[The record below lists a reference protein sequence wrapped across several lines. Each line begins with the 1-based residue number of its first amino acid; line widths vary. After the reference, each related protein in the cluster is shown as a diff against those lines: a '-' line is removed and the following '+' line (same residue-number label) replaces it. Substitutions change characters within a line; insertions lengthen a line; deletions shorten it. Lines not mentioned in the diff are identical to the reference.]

1 MTKQAED
8 GVILHDLLCELRRAN
23 RAQCF
28 GAGIPWD
35 DEYRLVQ
42 RGIRHY
48 RHWMLRFAIERRKE
62 LRRKAKAARRKR

>member
-1 MTKQAED
+1 VTKQAED
-8 GVILHDLLCELRRAN
+8 SAILHDLLHELRDAG

-42 RGIRHY
+42 RGIMHY
-48 RHWMLRFAIERRKE
+48 RHWMLRYAIERRKE
-62 LRRKAKAARRKR
+62 LRRKR